1 MSNINERLRKILNTK
16 FQGNVSEMARQYGIP
31 QPTLN
36 NIVGNRMSKPSF
48 DNIERLVN
56 SDETI
61 DIRWLI
67 TGKGAMLK
75 TEKDS
80 IAVQP
85 EDNNN
90 LLDRYEKVIRE
101 NERLRVEIEQLKNNT
116 GRNSSANPYTIK
128 TPRISEASEK

>member
-1 MSNINERLRKILNTK
+1 MSNINERLRKILNAK
-16 FQGNVSEMARQYGIP
+16 FQGNVSEMARRYGIP

-61 DIRWLI
+61 NARWLI

-75 TEKDS
+75 TEKDPT
-80 IAVQP
+80 AVQP

-101 NERLRVEIEQLKNNT
+101 NERLKVEIEQLK
-116 GRNSSANPYTIK
+116 K
-128 TPRISEASEK
+128 

>member
-1 MSNINERLRKILNTK
+1 MSNINERLRKILNTE
-16 FQGNVSEMARQYGIP
+16 FEGNVSEMARRYGIP

-36 NIVGNRMSKPSF
+36 NIVGNRTSKPSF

-61 DIRWLI
+61 NTRWLI

-75 TEKDS
+75 TEKNP
-80 IAVQP
+80 IVVPP

-101 NERLRVEIEQLKNNT
+101 NERLKVEIEQLKNNT
-116 GRNSSANPYTIK
+116 DRISDANSYTITIHQDTEDK
-128 TPRISEASEK
+128 